1 MRRLRRWLARGLVA
15 GALVAAALAVASR
28 TGAVRALE
36 RRAVVRVL
44 EATTGAQVTLAG
56 VGGTLGHSLVLEDLR
71 LGAGGRTVV
80 HVPRLEIVYA
90 PLALVHGVVRLKH
103 VTLTAPRLR
112 AVVEGEAPPLVL
124 PPRGGLPVVVDHLEV
139 VDGRVAVA
147 LLDGEPPRRFAAT
160 ALTLAARGRLDRGG
174 AELEVATLRF
184 VPRGLAL
191 APVAAAGRVTAR
203 LGGPARLSAF
213 HFASGRSRLDA
224 EGELDG
230 TGAIDAHLAL
240 APLAAADVRALAP
253 RSALATE
260 LRARVRLRGP
270 WHALA
275 VRAHADLGRGGGLH
289 ARAVLDAT
297 ARPVAYAAQLAF
309 ARLDPGAVLLRL
321 PHVEAS
327 GQLAFRGEGGA
338 LRLRGEVR
346 TSLGEAALQGRL
358 APGTPPAYHLA
369 ARVSLPR
376 LEAFDARA
384 TGSASGRVRL
394 DGRGFDAAERHARA
408 RLVLTHAV
416 VRGVSL
422 EHGTAGAVVD
432 GTRIRLAS
440 ARVSGPELH
449 AHASGTLDLARSVA
463 DLTRLGPRLGQPVA
477 GTASLSASA
486 AGPLGALAARA
497 SVTVEHPLYGALGAD
512 RDRKSTRLNGLGSR
526 APHGTLHLEAPAL
539 RVARAAPADALAD
552 LEWHRAGDTDRVRL
566 TAHAMGEDGRTQT
579 LAASLER
586 TAARTTGRLEEA
598 TLALPGGPPWRLTAP
613 AAFALEDGLRTDG
626 VTFAAGEQRIKLS
639 GHVGLAGAS
648 DATLAVERLALGP
661 LCVLVDGPR
670 CAGEVTARAALTGT
684 ATAPVVDATA
694 RAEGLGVDDVR
705 YGVLSL
711 DAHAAD
717 TRASLHAVLV
727 HPQAGELS
735 AGGTVPLDL
744 AWAGP
749 RRDLGAAP
757 LELALRAD
765 HLDLTALRALA
776 PHVIRRSA
784 GLATVDLRVTG
795 TRAAPRPVGQFAL
808 EGGTLELVGT
818 GLAYEDLRA
827 RIAANGTVLDVQEL
841 HARAGDGT
849 VDGSG
854 QLDVAPGG
862 TLPLALT
869 FRFDRF
875 LALRREAVEA
885 AVSGTLAARGALTAP
900 EVSGTLDVE
909 HAVLRPAGLPST
921 PHTQPPDRTIAV
933 VGLDEEPPAPAA
945 ADPSPGLPAPLALA
959 VTIRIAQDASV
970 RRTDANIALGGE
982 LALVKARGAPP
993 QVTGQVRLLRGWF
1006 EFQGRHFEIK
1016 EGTITLRGGTPP
1028 EPIFDVT
1035 AGYRTPAYRIT
1046 VHITGSAD
1054 KPNLV
1059 FSSDPPLE
1067 QADILSVILF
1077 GKPAHELGRGQSVA
1091 LQQQAL
1097 QIAAGYVVPELR
1109 NSVMNVL
1116 GLDTLEVAFSARTEA
1131 PGQVRVGRY
1140 VAQDVLVSLGQEF
1153 GSRVAQVAG
1162 VEYAVGANVS
1172 VRASTSTRGAS
1183 AVDLIWQRR
1192 Y

>member
-15 GALVAAALAVASR
+15 VALVAAALAVASR
-28 TGAVRALE
+28 TGAARALE

-44 EATTGAQVTLAG
+44 EAATGGRVALAG

-90 PLALVHGVVRLKH
+90 PLALLHGVVRLKR
-103 VTLTAPRLR
+103 VTLTAPRVR
-112 AVVEGEAPPLVL
+112 AVVAGDARPLAL

-147 LLDGEPPRRFAAT
+147 LLDRESPRRFAAT
-160 ALTLAARGRLDRGG
+160 ALTLAARGRLERGG
-174 AELEVATLRF
+174 AELEVATIRF

-213 HFASGRSRLDA
+213 HLASGRSRLDA
-224 EGELDG
+224 EAALDG

-253 RSALATE
+253 RSALATD
-260 LRARVRLRGP
+260 LRARVRMRGP

-275 VRAHADLGRGGGLH
+275 VTAHADLGRGGGLH
-289 ARAVLDAT
+289 ARATLDAT
-297 ARPVAYAAQLAF
+297 ARPVAYAARLAF
-309 ARLDPGAVLLRL
+309 ARLDPGAVLPRL

-338 LRLRGEVR
+338 HRLRGEVH
-346 TSLGEAALQGRL
+346 TPLGEAALQGRL
-358 APGTPPAYHLA
+358 GPGTPPAYHLA

-376 LEAFDARA
+376 LEA
-384 TGSASGRVRL
+384 
-394 DGRGFDAAERHARA
+394 
-408 RLVLTHAV
+408 
-416 VRGVSL
+416 
-422 EHGTAGAVVD
+422 
-432 GTRIRLAS
+432 
-440 ARVSGPELH
+440 
-449 AHASGTLDLARSVA
+449 
-463 DLTRLGPRLGQPVA
+463 
-477 GTASLSASA
+477 
-486 AGPLGALAARA
+486 LAARA
-497 SVTVEHPLYGALGAD
+497 RVTVEHPLYGALGAD
-512 RDRKSTRLNGLGSR
+512 RARARLALDGLGSG

-552 LEWHRAGDTDRVRL
+552 LEWRRAGDTDRARL
-566 TAHAMGEDGRTQT
+566 TAHAMGEDRRTQT
-579 LAASLER
+579 LAASVER

-648 DATLAVERLALGP
+648 DAMLAVERLALGP
-661 LCVLVDGPR
+661 LCVLADGPR

-694 RAEGLGVDDVR
+694 RAEGLAVDDVR

-757 LELALRAD
+757 LELVLRAD
-765 HLDLTALRALA
+765 HLDLTGLRALA

-795 TRAAPRPVGQFAL
+795 TRAAPRPVGQLAL

-818 GLAYEDLRA
+818 GLAYQDLRA

-869 FRFDRF
+869 FRFNRF

-921 PHTQPPDRTIAV
+921 PHTQPPNPTIAV

-945 ADPSPGLPAPLALA
+945 AEPSPGLPAPLALA

-970 RRTDANIALGGE
+970 RRSDANIALGGE
-982 LALVKARGAPP
+982 LGLAKARAEPLR
-993 QVTGQVRLLRGWF
+993 VTGQVRLLRGWF
-1006 EFQGRHFEIK
+1006 DFQGRHFE
-1016 EGTITLRGGTPP
+1016 T
-1028 EPIFDVT
+1028 
-1035 AGYRTPAYRIT
+1035 
-1046 VHITGSAD
+1046 
-1054 KPNLV
+1054 
-1059 FSSDPPLE
+1059 
-1067 QADILSVILF
+1067 
-1077 GKPAHELGRGQSVA
+1077 
-1091 LQQQAL
+1091 
-1097 QIAAGYVVPELR
+1097 
-1109 NSVMNVL
+1109 
-1116 GLDTLEVAFSARTEA
+1116 
-1131 PGQVRVGRY
+1131 
-1140 VAQDVLVSLGQEF
+1140 
-1153 GSRVAQVAG
+1153 
-1162 VEYAVGANVS
+1162 
-1172 VRASTSTRGAS
+1172 
-1183 AVDLIWQRR
+1183 
-1192 Y
+1192 